1 MTQNALNNR
10 VVHGQPIQVAPQA
23 AACGVP
29 AVPLRKGD
37 IPFEC
42 VRGFPVTLALRL
54 VASFAAIQR
63 GQNDAVNNA
72 AKDSGLPLTFL
83 KIGPDFYFV
92 FGGPEEPV
100 YRSDF
105 FA

>member
-1 MTQNALNNR
+1 VTQNALNNR

-72 AKDSGLPLTFL
+72 AKGQRLAIDIS
-83 KIGPDFYFV
+83 
-92 FGGPEEPV
+92 EN
-100 YRSDF
+100 RSRLLF
-105 FA
+105 RFRWAGRTSLSF